1 MYNKVDSF
9 LQRKRVNNV
18 MHNREISHASLRL
31 AVSIMLLLILSSC
44 TAGLRKAPGND
55 DGTISR
61 QEAVEKYGVEIVAVR
76 RSAADAIIDIRYTVV
91 DSDKAEFMMDRTLDA
106 YLLDQSTGKVVEVP
120 NTSRIGPL
128 RQTMRFGKPEA
139 GRTYFLL
146 FGNPDQLMRKS
157 SLVTLMVGEM
167 KIRDLEVE

>member
-1 MYNKVDSF
+1 MH
-9 LQRKRVNNV
+9 QEKRYRPVW
-18 MHNREISHASLRL
+18 L
-31 AVSIMLLLILSSC
+31 AAGALALTLLAGCS
-44 TAGLRKAPGND
+44 AGLRKTPGHG

-61 QEAVEKYGVEIVAVR
+61 QNAVEKYGVEIVAVR

-91 DSDKAEFMMDRTLDA
+91 DADKAEFMMDRTLDA
-106 YLLDQSTGKVVEVP
+106 YLLDQASGKVVEVP

-128 RQTMRFGKPEA
+128 RQTMRFGKPET
-139 GRTYFLL
+139 GRTYFML
-146 FGNPDQLMRKS
+146 FGNPNQLMRQG